1 METIIAPV
9 TAPSV
14 TAPTISPLMLFWEAD
29 IVVKLVILGLLAAS
43 IWSWGV
49 IVSKIRRYREVR
61 GAADQFEDAFWS
73 GVSLDKLFDGPQ
85 GKAAHP
91 FATVFAA
98 AMTEWRRSVQP
109 GTRLDKASIKQR
121 IATVM
126 RVNFEREMD
135 SMERSL
141 NVLATVGSVTPFVG
155 LFGTVWGIMRS
166 FIGIAASQNATLAV
180 VAPGIAE
187 ALFATA
193 VGLFAAIPAVIF
205 YNRLQAEAARFGNR
219 MSTFCDEF
227 SAILSRQLDEKVN

>member
-1 METIIAPV
+1 METSIAS
-9 TAPSV
+9 AA
-14 TAPTISPLMLFWEAD
+14 APTISPFTLFWEAD

-43 IWSWGV
+43 VWSWGV
-49 IVSKIRRYREVR
+49 IVSKVRRYRDVR
-61 GAADQFEDAFWS
+61 RAADKFEDSFWS
-73 GVSLDKLFDGPQ
+73 GVSLDKLFDGPE
-85 GKAAHP
+85 GKASHP
-91 FATVFAA
+91 FAIVFAA

-109 GTRLDKASIKQR
+109 GTRLDKASVKQR

-141 NVLATVGSVTPFVG
+141 NVLATVGSVTPFIG

-166 FIGIAASQNATLAV
+166 FVGIAASQNATLAV

-227 SAILSRQLDEKVN
+227 SAILSRQLDEKAS